1 MSRFTIAKAKY
12 PYLKPYLFYKCFMEN
27 LRDKTALRQRYYFIR
42 KYIKDYLKAARIF
55 VNVDGLDKL
64 NDLDGLVFIS
74 NAKTDL
80 EKLIAYE
87 VVSKPT
93 NVILGQADF
102 NKFIYSPIKKYLKA
116 KVVDLETESFEDI
129 EEDIINNKRYYL
141 LFINDNF
148 NDKLLESL
156 LNSKAPIVPLK
167 LTNTDALKDD
177 DDTDELSVNASML
190 NLLSYEDY
198 KNLNIE
204 KTKELVINALKGE
217 QNE

>member
-64 NDLDGLVFIS
+64 NDF
-74 NAKTDL
+74 
-80 EKLIAYE
+80 
-87 VVSKPT
+87 T
-93 NVILGQADF
+93 NSLLSILLKLGQADF

-129 EEDIINNKRYYL
+129 EEDIINNKRNYL

-156 LNSKAPIVPLK
+156 LNVKAPIVPLK

-177 DDTDELSVNASML
+177 DDTDELSVNASVL

-204 KTKELVINALKGE
+204 KIKELVINELRGE